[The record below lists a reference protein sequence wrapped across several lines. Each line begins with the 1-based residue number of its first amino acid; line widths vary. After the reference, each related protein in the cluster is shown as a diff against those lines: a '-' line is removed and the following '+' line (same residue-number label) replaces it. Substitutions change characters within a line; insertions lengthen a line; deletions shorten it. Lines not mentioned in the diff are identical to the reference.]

1 MNKAKYK
8 YTVTTGDDGKRV
20 AELLRSEFKFSH
32 RFRTRMKFDK
42 LVDLNGQPVPGHTVV
57 HPGDIISIRLPE
69 EKSDFPPEDIP
80 ISVLFE
86 DDDLLIVNKQPG
98 ITVHPTKGHPYHTL
112 ANGIQ
117 KYMEDTHQSFKIRF
131 ANRIDMDTTGIVIVA
146 KNSNAQNEIST
157 QLRARN
163 VIKEYTAVVHGV
175 IPEDQGD
182 FTIDLPIGRPVDD
195 NIHRAVLPDGKPAVT
210 DVHVLERFR
219 DTTLVRLTLHTG
231 RTHQIRV
238 HMAHIGYPLVG
249 DPLYGTGDG
258 MLDRQALHSTR
269 IVIHHPVSGDILD
282 ITAPLPE
289 DMAGLIAGLRDQIK

>member
-42 LVDLNGQPVPGHTVV
+42 LVDLNGPPVPGHTVV

-117 KYMEDTHQSFKIRF
+117 KYMEDTDQSFKIRF

-282 ITAPLPE
+282 ITAPLPL
-289 DMAGLIAGLRDQIK
+289 DMAELIAGLRDQMK

>member
-42 LVDLNGQPVPGHTVV
+42 LVDLNGQPVPSHTVV

-163 VIKEYTAVVHGV
+163 VVKEYTAVVRGV
-175 IPEDQGD
+175 IPEDQND
-182 FTIDLPIGRPVDD
+182 FTIDLPIGRPIDD

-282 ITAPLPE
+282 ISAPLPE
-289 DMAGLIAGLRDQIK
+289 DMAELIDGLRAQMK